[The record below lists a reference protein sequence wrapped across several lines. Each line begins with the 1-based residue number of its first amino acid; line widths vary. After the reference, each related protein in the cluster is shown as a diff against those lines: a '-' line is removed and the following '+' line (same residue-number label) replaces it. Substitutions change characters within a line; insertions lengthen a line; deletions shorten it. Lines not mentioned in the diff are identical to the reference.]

1 MTRLSSEEKI
11 GKRGVLG
18 GIGLYVGCYVFLYHL
33 CFFWKVGVFGKVGA
47 FFCFFRSRDGIS
59 LDGDFC
65 DQWMKFSLVF
75 SFGDGVGSDGKS
87 KKESA
92 SYYPKVDIQSF
103 IRKIGNSTTKHNA
116 F

>member
-1 MTRLSSEEKI
+1 MLVVMFFFIIFVSFGR
-11 GKRGVLG
+11 
-18 GIGLYVGCYVFLYHL
+18 
-33 CFFWKVGVFGKVGA
+33 CFFLGRWEDFFVSFG
-47 FFCFFRSRDGIS
+47 SDGIS

-87 KKESA
+87 KKESE

-103 IRKIGNSTTKHNA
+103 IRKIGNSTTKHNT